1 MTSEELFNMR
11 AAMFRYGGSFI
22 KSLAVTLGH
31 ADEINCRRLLHAF
44 PGVIIKY
51 GPDSFFSLFVS
62 NLRFVILC
70 YFVYVFNNFH
80 FLQSSYIIIIINA
93 NCYSTIFSLI

>member
-51 GPDSFFSLFVS
+51 GPDSFFYKALQDKKP
-62 NLRFVILC
+62 IKIKKH
-70 YFVYVFNNFH
+70 FNGIKTSD
-80 FLQSSYIIIIINA
+80 QI
-93 NCYSTIFSLI
+93 